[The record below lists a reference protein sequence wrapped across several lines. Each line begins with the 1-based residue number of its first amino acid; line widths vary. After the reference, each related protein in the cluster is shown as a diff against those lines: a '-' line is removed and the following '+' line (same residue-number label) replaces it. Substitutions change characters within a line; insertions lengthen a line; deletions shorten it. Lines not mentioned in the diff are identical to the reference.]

1 MEESL
6 NLNEFKCIINDQ
18 TGKLLKIPF
27 CNYQKGT
34 TLVRC
39 LLFAKKAN
47 KVLIGT
53 NHGLYIC
60 NPTTFEKEN
69 ELDPASKDGW
79 FYDLINSTDSFFLYE
94 RKDGTI
100 LTSFRNSKM
109 KIYDL
114 FKLGCI
120 KEIEKETKIHLMV
133 RDGTE
138 LNNGN
143 LVVVLYNSIIIYD
156 GKNYEL
162 IKIINEYESAIQSI
176 CSIKDNRF
184 ITASYDDPRLI
195 FWKNDSKNYKKQH

>member
-1 MEESL
+1 
-6 NLNEFKCIINDQ
+6 
-18 TGKLLKIPF
+18 
-27 CNYQKGT
+27 
-34 TLVRC
+34 
-39 LLFAKKAN
+39 
-47 KVLIGT
+47 
-53 NHGLYIC
+53 
-60 NPTTFEKEN
+60 
-69 ELDPASKDGW
+69 
-79 FYDLINSTDSFFLYE
+79 
-94 RKDGTI
+94 
-100 LTSFRNSKM
+100 M

-120 KEIEKETKIHLMV
+120 KEIEIETKIHLMV